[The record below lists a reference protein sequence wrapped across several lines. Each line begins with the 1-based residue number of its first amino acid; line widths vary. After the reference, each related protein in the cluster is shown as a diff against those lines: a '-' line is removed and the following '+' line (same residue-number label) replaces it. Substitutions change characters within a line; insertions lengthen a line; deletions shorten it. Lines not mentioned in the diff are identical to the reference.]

1 MKEKYRSFNNMHFIV
16 PENLLVTITTKETML
31 IEMYIFALKSNNQ
44 SGVFKLPEDQT
55 EMNEINLLVFY
66 RVYVKFF
73 VKSPWSEQHM
83 KQC

>member
-1 MKEKYRSFNNMHFIV
+1 MKEKYRGFNNMHFIV

-73 VKSPWSEQHM
+73 VKSP
-83 KQC
+83 